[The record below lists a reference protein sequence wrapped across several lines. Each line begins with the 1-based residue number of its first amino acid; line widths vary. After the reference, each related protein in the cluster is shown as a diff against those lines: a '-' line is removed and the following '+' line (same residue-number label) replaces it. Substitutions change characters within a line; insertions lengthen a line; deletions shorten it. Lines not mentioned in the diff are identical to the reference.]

1 MKTISYEEFVKT
13 YKPVQN
19 PFIKAPFNGCMFET
33 YGKEHAYV
41 RIVNKDYVWTLID
54 AEGLWIIPGYRF
66 VDRLGYFITDV
77 RWENEDVEVQ
87 IESYKHDIQD
97 AEE

>member
-1 MKTISYEEFVKT
+1 MKQLSYEEWIET
-13 YKPVQN
+13 YKPMTN
-19 PFIKAPFNGCMFET
+19 PFIKAPFNGYMFET
-33 YGKEHAYV
+33 YGKEHLYV
-41 RIVNKDYVWTLID
+41 RTAKNNNIWTLID

-66 VDRLGYFITDV
+66 VDRLGYFITEIP
-77 RWENEDVEVQ
+77 WEDEDIEVE